1 MQFAKLSI
9 GQGWKP
15 GYHLPFIHICCAMPV
30 VINLLRQ
37 GRTPGRSS
45 IILATRTSSIL
56 SDTLNYRQK
65 DLKISGRINMDYTI
79 FRGCIP
85 SNTDSKELYD
95 DNQKSIKTLL
105 TVNFLTRH

>member
-1 MQFAKLSI
+1 
-9 GQGWKP
+9 
-15 GYHLPFIHICCAMPV
+15 
-30 VINLLRQ
+30 
-37 GRTPGRSS
+37 
-45 IILATRTSSIL
+45 
-56 SDTLNYRQK
+56 
-65 DLKISGRINMDYTI
+65 MDYTI